1 VIGQTISR
9 YHIVEMLGGGGMGVV
24 YKAEDTELG
33 RFVAL
38 KFLPDDVSRDPQA
51 LERFR
56 REARAA
62 SALNHANIC
71 TIYDIGKNGEQSF
84 IAMEFLDG
92 TTLKH
97 RIAGRPLDTDV
108 LLSLAIEIA
117 DALDAA
123 HSQGIVHR
131 DIKPANIFVTKR
143 GHAKILDF
151 GLAKINP
158 ALDSPSQIAA
168 ERTAT
173 LEDQYL
179 TSPGTALGTVAYMS
193 PEQVR
198 GRELDHRTD
207 LFSFG
212 VVLYEMATGALPF
225 RGDTSG
231 VIFDGILNRT
241 PVPPVRLNPDLPPKL
256 EDLIGKAL
264 EKDPKLRC
272 QTAAEMRADLERL
285 KRDSS
290 SGRGAALTSDAT
302 AAVATPSVEAGRI
315 HSAEVRAVAAES
327 SLGWKLGVAG
337 TILLL
342 IILVVGG
349 LFYRR
354 GFFRTGLAATAF
366 QNPAIS
372 SLTSTGDVALVRIS
386 PDGRYLV
393 YVSTKRGQSSLW
405 VRQIAIESAV
415 QIVPAEA
422 NRLIPDA
429 AFTPDGNYV
438 DYIAYSSFVTL
449 GKVYQVPVLGGTPRR
464 LLDAAIAGVSF
475 SPDGRQMA
483 YATFDHSSSE
493 GVLMVANADGSG
505 ARKLAARKASLTY
518 YTGAYSM
525 VRWSPDGQR
534 IAALVSN
541 ADPNGQADGLVEVDV
556 STSKEKAMP
565 GRRWPGISDFSW
577 LPDGSGLLL
586 AAKDKSSAP
595 VQLWIV
601 TYPGG
606 GVRRLTN
613 DLSSYVSASVSA
625 DGRTI
630 ASVQQNQTSSLWV
643 GAANAPDNARQ
654 VTSGRFDGMTGIE
667 WTPDNRIIYTGN
679 HSGNW
684 DLFVTDADGRN
695 VRQLTFDG
703 HDHGPAIVCDGGHAV
718 VYSTNFDAADHL
730 WKLDLQSGVSTKL
743 TTGLGES
750 GPACQGTG
758 QWVMYGELVPGGL
771 SYIFKTPISGGAPV
785 RVSDRISVGGGPL
798 ISLDGRH
805 ALFPSFDKNGTIVG
819 VMVSAVTGA
828 QEGAEI
834 KLPNTLS
841 DSAHGVRWTPDGGR
855 SLAAVDIRSGT
866 PNLWSGIFGDG
877 PAKQLTHFTSGVVWD
892 FGWSPDGKSLA
903 LARGTDQS
911 DAVLFTSVK

>member
-1 VIGQTISR
+1 MIGQTISHYR
-9 YHIVEMLGGGGMGVV
+9 IVEKVGGGGMGVV
-24 YKAEDTELG
+24 YKAEDTRLH

-38 KFLPDDVSRDPQA
+38 KFLPEEVARDPQA
-51 LERFR
+51 LARFQ
-56 REARAA
+56 REAQAA
-62 SALNHANIC
+62 SALNHPNIC
-71 TIYDIGKNGEQSF
+71 TLHDIGEENGQAF

-92 TTLKH
+92 VTLKH
-97 RIAGRPLDTDV
+97 LIGSRSVELEK
-108 LLSLAIEIA
+108 LLSLGIEIA

-123 HSQGIVHR
+123 HSKGIVHR
-131 DIKPANIFVTKR
+131 DIKPANIFVTER

-158 ALDSPSQIAA
+158 RLDFPSQIAA

-173 LEDQYL
+173 LEDQNL

-241 PVPPVRLNPDLPPKL
+241 PAPPLRLNPDLPPKL

-290 SGRGAALTSDAT
+290 PGRGSASTSYAT
-302 AAVATPSVEAGRI
+302 AGVATPSGDSGRI
-315 HSAEVRAVAAES
+315 GSAEVRAVEAGS
-327 SLGWKLGVAG
+327 SLGWRLGVAG

-349 LFYRR
+349 LLYRR

-366 QNPAIS
+366 ENPAIS

-415 QIVPAEA
+415 QIVPPEA
-422 NRLIPDA
+422 NRQIIDA

-438 DYIAYSSFVTL
+438 DYIAYSSFATL
-449 GKVYQVPVLGGTPRR
+449 AKVYQVPVLGGTPRR

-493 GVLMVANADGSG
+493 GVLMLANADGSE
-505 ARKLAARKASLTY
+505 ARKVAARKASMTF

-534 IAALVSN
+534 IAALVST
-541 ADPNGQADGLVEVDV
+541 ADPSGQTDGLVEIDV
-556 STSKEKAMP
+556 ATSKEKPMP

-577 LPDGSGLLL
+577 LPDCSGLLL

-625 DGRTI
+625 DGRAI
-630 ASVQQNQTSSLWV
+630 ASVQQNRASSLWV

-654 VTSGRFDGMTGIE
+654 VTSGRFDGMNGLE
-667 WTPDNRIIYTGN
+667 WTPDRRIIYTGN
-679 HSGNW
+679 HSGKW
-684 DLFVTDADGRN
+684 DLFVADADGGN

-703 HDHGPAIVCDGGHAV
+703 HDKGFPVVCDAGRAV
-718 VYSTNFDAADHL
+718 IYSTNFDGIDHL
-730 WKLDLQSGVSTKL
+730 WKLDLQSGTSTRL
-743 TTGLGES
+743 TNGLGET
-750 GPACQGTG
+750 GPTCQGTG
-758 QWVMYGELVPGGL
+758 QWVMHNGQIAGGS
-771 SYIFKTPISGGAPV
+771 SYIFKTPISGGTPV
-785 RVSDRISVGGGPL
+785 RVSDRISMGAGPI

-805 ALFPSFDKNGTIVG
+805 ALFASFDKNGTIVG
-819 VMVSAVTGA
+819 VMVSTVTGA

-834 KLPNTLS
+834 KLGDTLT
-841 DSAHGVRWTPDGGR
+841 DSAHGVRWTPDGR
-855 SLAAVDIRSGT
+855 SLAAMDIRSGT
-866 PNLWSGIFGDG
+866 PNLWSGIFADG

-892 FGWSPDGKSLA
+892 FAWSPDGKSIA

-911 DAVLFTSVK
+911 DAVLFISAK

>member
-1 VIGQTISR
+1 
-9 YHIVEMLGGGGMGVV
+9 MGVV
-24 YKAEDTELG
+24 YKAEDATLR

-38 KFLPDDVSRDPQA
+38 KLLPDDVAEDPQA
-51 LERFR
+51 LVRFQ
-56 REARAA
+56 REALAA
-62 SALNHANIC
+62 SALNHPNIC
-71 TIYDIGKNGEQSF
+71 TIYEIGQQDGHPF
-84 IAMEFLDG
+84 LVMEFLDG
-92 TTLKH
+92 VTLKH
-97 RIAGRPLDTDV
+97 RIAGAAIEADV
-108 LLSLAIEIA
+108 LLGLAIEIA

-123 HSQGIVHR
+123 HSQGIIHR

-198 GRELDHRTD
+198 GKELDHRTD

-225 RGDTSG
+225 RGETSG
-231 VIFDGILNRT
+231 VIFDGILNRD

-285 KRDSS
+285 KRNSS
-290 SGRGAALTSDAT
+290 SGRGATSTSDAR
-302 AAVATPSVEAGRI
+302 AGVATPSGEAGPI
-315 HSAEVRAVAAES
+315 HSAEVRAVTLGS

-386 PDGRYLV
+386 PDGRYLA
-393 YVSTKRGQSSLW
+393 YISKKRGQFSLW

-415 QIVPAEA
+415 QIVPPEA
-422 NRLIPDA
+422 NRLIADA
-429 AFTPDGNYV
+429 AFTPDGNFV
-438 DYIAYSSFVTL
+438 DYIAYSAFVTL

-464 LLDAAIAGVSF
+464 LLDAAITGVSF
-475 SPDGRQMA
+475 SADGRQMA

-493 GVLMVANADGSG
+493 GVLMVANADGSE
-505 ARKLAARKASLTY
+505 ARKVATRKASLTY

-525 VRWSPDGQR
+525 VRWSPDGQH

-541 ADPNGQADGLVEVDV
+541 PDPSGQTDGLVEIDAA
-556 STSKEKAMP
+556 TNKEKPMP

-586 AAKDKSSAP
+586 AAKDKSNAP
-595 VQLWIV
+595 IQLWIV

-606 GVRRLTN
+606 AVRRLTN

-630 ASVQQNQTSSLWV
+630 ASVQQNLASSLWV
-643 GAANAPDNARQ
+643 GAANAPDNVRQ
-654 VTSGRFDGMTGIE
+654 VTSGTFDGMKGVE
-667 WTPDNRIIYTGN
+667 WIPDGRIIYTRN
-679 HSGNW
+679 HSGKW
-684 DLFVTDADGRN
+684 DLFVADADGGN

-703 HDHGPAIVCDGGHAV
+703 QDHGLPAVCDSGRAV
-718 VYSTNFDAADHL
+718 VYSTNSEGIDHL
-730 WKLDLQSGVSTKL
+730 WKLDLQSGTSTKL
-743 TTGLGES
+743 TNGLGEN
-750 GPACQGTG
+750 GPACQGTVP
-758 QWVMYGELVPGGL
+758 WVMYAGLVPGGS

-785 RVSDRISVGGGPL
+785 RVSDRISIGNGPFL
-798 ISLDGRH
+798 SIDGRH
-805 ALFPSFDKNGTIVG
+805 ALVPSFDKNGTIVG
-819 VMVSAVTGA
+819 VMVSTVTGA
-828 QEGAEI
+828 QEGAEM
-834 KLPNTLS
+834 KVGDTLS
-841 DSAHGVRWTPDGGR
+841 DSAHGVRWTPDGR
-855 SLAAVDIRSGT
+855 SLAGVDIRSGT
-866 PNLWSGIFGDG
+866 PNLWSGIFADG

-892 FGWSPDGKSLA
+892 FAWSPDGKYIA

-911 DAVLFTSVK
+911 DAVLFTSAK